1 MSGPPPRATTLEP
14 IAARAW
20 PAVEDSRIGGW
31 RLYASSGYSGRI
43 NACWPL
49 EMPGLSLDRGI
60 DAVEAWYAARRLPSL
75 FKIAD
80 GAAQPPGLLAALS
93 ARGYRPRTETLTL
106 FAPARAAAPSAVHL
120 NDNVEEAFRVVFEA
134 SGGQS
139 ADARER
145 LAALGRMPRPRA
157 FAHLVEGGAPAAIGA
172 CACQGSWA
180 GIFAMRTSAAHRR
193 QGFARRVLTALMA
206 WAAKAGALRVYL
218 QVEGEN
224 LPAVALYRQAGFE
237 EAYRY
242 RYWGPA
248 PTGPS

>member
-1 MSGPPPRATTLEP
+1 MLEP

-20 PAVEDSRIGGW
+20 PALEASHIGGW

-49 EMPGLSLDRGI
+49 DPPGLSVDRAI
-60 DAVEAWYAARRLPSL
+60 DAVEAWYAARRLASL

-80 GAAQPPGLLAALS
+80 GAAQPRGLLTALS
-93 ARGYRPRTETLTL
+93 ARGYRPRTETVTL
-106 FAPARAAAPSAVHL
+106 FAPASPAAQSTVL
-120 NDNVEEAFRVVFEA
+120 LSDSVEEAFCTVFTA
-134 SGGQS
+134 AGGET

-157 FAHLVEGGAPAAIGA
+157 FAHLVEGGVPAAIGA
-172 CACQGSWA
+172 CACEGPWA

-193 QGFARRVLTALMA
+193 QGFARRVLTALTA
-206 WAAKAGALRVYL
+206 WAAQAGALRVYL
-218 QVEGEN
+218 QVEAEN
-224 LPAVALYRQAGFE
+224 FPGVALYRGAGFE

-242 RYWGPA
+242 RYWERPA
-248 PTGPS
+248 RG

>member
-1 MSGPPPRATTLEP
+1 VSGPPPSASTLEP

-20 PAVEDSRIGGW
+20 PAVESSRIGGW

-49 EMPGLSLDRGI
+49 DGPGLSTDDAI

-80 GAAQPPGLLAALS
+80 RAAQPPDVVAALS

-106 FAPARAAAPSAVHL
+106 FAPACAAAPSAVRL
-120 NDNVEEAFRVVFEA
+120 SDRVEEAFRAVFTA
-134 SGGQS
+134 AGGES

-145 LAALGRMPRPRA
+145 LAALARMPRPRA
-157 FAHLVEGGAPAAIGA
+157 FAHLVEGGVPAAIGA
-172 CACQGSWA
+172 CAAEGLWA
-180 GIFAMRTSAAHRR
+180 VVFAMRTSPAHRR
-193 QGFARRVLTALMA
+193 QGFARRVLAALSA
-206 WAAKAGALRVYL
+206 WAAQAGASHVYL
-218 QVEGEN
+218 QVEADN
-224 LPAVALYRQAGFE
+224 LPAVALYEGAGFE

-242 RYWGPA
+242 RYWRRPA
-248 PTGPS
+248 RG